1 MFNEGTPAL
10 HSSHH
15 QGKEMCGVAFCRSF
29 QDEDGPKQWSNLR
42 YAYVMKLRQ
51 AALNSAREMWAD
63 YFMVDNSCK
72 SRQVAW
78 MHVFFFFLFYVLLL
92 LILHAVSQFHML

>member
-1 MFNEGTPAL
+1 MFNEGTPTL
-10 HSSHH
+10 HSSYHH
-15 QGKEMCGVAFCRSF
+15 GEEICCVAFCRSF

-63 YFMVDNSCK
+63 YFMVVNSCK
-72 SRQVAW
+72 ARQTAM
-78 MHVFFFFLFYVLLL
+78 MHVFFSLSFLLFC
-92 LILHAVSQFHML
+92 F